1 MKFPEV
7 DTAHFPAKAPAGDQ
21 VTGDMDALRQENV
34 ALLER
39 VEQLQ
44 AEAGLMAELGRRLE
58 AERTVLQAELAEARA
73 QLMADTVSA
82 TNDTVAE

>member
-21 VTGDMDALRQENV
+21 CTGDMEALRKENA
-34 ALLER
+34 ALRER

-44 AEAGLMAELGRRLE
+44 AETGLMAKIGRRIN
-58 AERTVLQAELAEARA
+58 AERTPLQPEIAEGGS
-73 QLMADTVSA
+73 QLMADTTSA
-82 TNDTVAE
+82 QQHRS